1 MLDLLDMCTQDKP
14 YKFQSGKTKTHTSM
28 KQKLSKEI
36 QKPQQA
42 QSNKEKQPSY
52 EEINDEINYK

>member
-1 MLDLLDMCTQDKP
+1 
-14 YKFQSGKTKTHTSM
+14 M
-28 KQKLSKEI
+28 KQKSSKEI